1 MDPDYIS
8 KTGYD
13 ARAGAEL
20 TRNSIQMTDS
30 RRMDTCSAFPM
41 LFFENMK
48 RVQEATA
55 INVPAQY
62 NSPGNSLRMIPSLLQ
77 LQVIW
82 LIDVLDGSRLYG
94 VLRLPY
100 LTWQSNCSFII
111 FEAVG

>member
-1 MDPDYIS
+1 MDPEYIS

-77 LQVIW
+77 LQAYRCPRWFEVI
-82 LIDVLDGSRLYG
+82 R
-94 VLRLPY
+94 
-100 LTWQSNCSFII
+100 C
-111 FEAVG
+111 FEIAIPDMAVELFLHHF

>member
-1 MDPDYIS
+1 MDPEYIS

-55 INVPAQY
+55 INEEPSPMLILR
-62 NSPGNSLRMIPSLLQ
+62 NSILS
-77 LQVIW
+77 V
-82 LIDVLDGSRLYG
+82 
-94 VLRLPY
+94 
-100 LTWQSNCSFII
+100 
-111 FEAVG
+111 